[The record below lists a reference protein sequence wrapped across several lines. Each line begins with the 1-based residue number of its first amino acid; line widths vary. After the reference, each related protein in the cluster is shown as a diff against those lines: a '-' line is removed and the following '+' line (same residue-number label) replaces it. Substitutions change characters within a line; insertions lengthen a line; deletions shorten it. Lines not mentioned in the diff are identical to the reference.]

1 MFKGEIEN
9 MNKTTKKLQTLV
21 KKRKT
26 PVVVTKQGSLKINRS
41 SSDTSVESYCY
52 SGYNT

>member
-1 MFKGEIEN
+1 
-9 MNKTTKKLQTLV
+9 MNKTTKKLQALV

-26 PVVVTKQGSLKINRS
+26 PVVVTKQGTIKINKH

-52 SGYNT
+52 SSYNT